1 MAYQSAFE
9 MCGLDSLYSRRENIS
24 LKFAIKC
31 THRKINN
38 FMFPFNTSTDT
49 HNLRR
54 RKNYKVNLAHT
65 ETYRMSTLPYLQR
78 RLNDRDNELEE
89 KRLSGLK
96 GA

>member
-1 MAYQSAFE
+1 
-9 MCGLDSLYSRRENIS
+9 
-24 LKFAIKC
+24 
-31 THRKINN
+31 
-38 FMFPFNTSTDT
+38 MFPFNTSTDT

-96 GA
+96 GAQMIQFHGGRDREGGYINGNDNL